1 MENSG
6 AATSVFTYVHDAV
19 GRRTSVEELDG
30 SRVTWG
36 YDLAGR
42 LLADQRS
49 GANAYDREF
58 AYDAVSNRLV
68 KSVDSGVSTTYAYD
82 PANQLVTSVDSA
94 GTTTYAFDAN
104 GNQQIV
110 ESPGGQRTTNSWGYE
125 NGLTAVAMPDGNRVT
140 YTYNADDVRSDRD
153 AN

>member
-1 MENSG
+1 MTIRSESQQKC
-6 AATSVFTYVHDAV
+6 
-19 GRRTSVEELDG
+19 
-30 SRVTWG
+30 
-36 YDLAGR
+36 
-42 LLADQRS
+42 DQSSAR
-49 GANAYDREF
+49 N
-58 AYDAVSNRLV
+58 
-68 KSVDSGVSTTYAYD
+68 TYAYD
-82 PANQLVTSVDSA
+82 PANQLVSSVDST

-125 NGLTAVAMPDGNRVT
+125 NGLTAVAMPDGSRVT